1 MVKAILKK
9 HAHPSKIPKRGMG
22 LAHAWGH
29 GAKRKR
35 KGLLPWQWGSGEGV
49 SRRTLKRAL
58 LGLFGL
64 FVTSA
69 LVARVT
75 GLHIES
81 HTQVSG
87 TVPLQKNYN
96 W

>member
-1 MVKAILKK
+1 MVKIVMKK
-9 HAHPSKIPKRGMG
+9 HAHPSKVPKRGMG

-35 KGLLPWQWGSGEGV
+35 KGLLPWQWGSGERV

-58 LGLFGL
+58 LGLLGL

-69 LVARVT
+69 LVARATSVYMKT
-75 GLHIES
+75 LKGP
-81 HTQVSG
+81 VG
-87 TVPLQKNYN
+87 
-96 W
+96 